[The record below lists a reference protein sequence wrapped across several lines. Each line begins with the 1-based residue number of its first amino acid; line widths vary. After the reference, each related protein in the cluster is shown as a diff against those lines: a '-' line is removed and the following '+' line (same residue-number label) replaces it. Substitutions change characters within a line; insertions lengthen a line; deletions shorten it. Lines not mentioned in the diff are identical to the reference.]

1 LSDNNLKSDTNSK
14 DYVDESSSPRIVEA
28 PRYGC
33 TLSGAYEATIGLN
46 EGVPILHSGSGCGMS
61 QLFGANYGGGQNA
74 PGDYGGSSTP
84 CSCLVEEH
92 VIFGGEEKLRKLIDS
107 TIKISTGEFFA
118 VISGCVPSL
127 IGDDVDAV
135 VSEFRDKAPIVHI
148 NAPGFKGNS
157 FEGYELFFEA
167 LADQLLVPTTR
178 KRKKLVNILGVVP
191 FQHIFWKGELKA
203 IKDLL
208 GKFGIEANVLFG
220 EFNSVENIQ
229 KIPKAAYNIVLSPWV
244 GHRAAKKLEK
254 ELGTPYISFPGIPLG
269 PIQTTKFLKK
279 LAEILPI
286 NEAKLDSFIK
296 EEEKRAYRQIEYAGD
311 ILQFDV
317 PNVYFGVVADSN
329 TAVSI
334 TRYLTDEVGQLPDI
348 VIITD
353 NPPEEYKESIIEA
366 ITSSKEISFTPDV
379 IFEIDSYKIANLLKD
394 RPFLNLYASSL
405 ESTITGELETTHVTV
420 SFPSFNRL
428 VLGDNYVG
436 YEGGLNLLQDLFY
449 DKAGPL

>member
-1 LSDNNLKSDTNSK
+1 
-14 DYVDESSSPRIVEA
+14 
-28 PRYGC
+28 
-33 TLSGAYEATIGLN
+33 
-46 EGVPILHSGSGCGMS
+46 MS

-107 TIKISTGEFFA
+107 TIKISTGEFFT

-135 VSEFRDKAPIVHI
+135 VNEFRDKAPIIHV

-167 LADQLLVPTTR
+167 LIEQYLTPAKR
-178 KRKKLVNILGVVP
+178 KRKRLVNILGVVP
-191 FQHIFWKGELKA
+191 YQHIFWKGELKS

-208 GKFGIEANVLFG
+208 EKFNIEANVLFG
-220 EFNSVENIQ
+220 EFDTVENIN
-229 KIPKAAYNIVLSPWV
+229 KIPAAAFNIVLSPWV
-244 GHRAAKKLEK
+244 GHRAAKKLEEK
-254 ELGTPYISFPGIPLG
+254 FGTPYISFPGSPTG
-269 PIQTTKFLKK
+269 PIQTIKFLNKI
-279 LAEILPI
+279 AEILPVN
-286 NEAKLDSFIK
+286 NEKVEKFI
-296 EEEKRAYRQIEYAGD
+296 ESEKRRAYRMVEYAGD

-353 NPPEEYKESIIEA
+353 NPPEEFRESIVNE
-366 ITSSKEISFTPDV
+366 ITSSEEIQFTPDIV
-379 IFEIDSYKIANLLKD
+379 FEIDSFKISQLLKN

-405 ESTITGELETTHVTV
+405 ESVITDELETTHVTV
-420 SFPSFNRL
+420 SFPSFNRNVL
-428 VLGDNYVG
+428 VDNYVG
-436 YEGGLNLLQDLFY
+436 FDGGLKLIEDLFY

>member
-1 LSDNNLKSDTNSK
+1 MSK
-14 DYVDESSSPRIVEA
+14 DEKEHIDESSSPRIVEA

-33 TLSGAYEATIGLN
+33 TLSGAYEAAVGLN

-61 QLFGANYGGGQNA
+61 QLFGANYGGAQNA

-92 VIFGGEEKLRKLIDS
+92 VIFGGEDKLRKLIDS
-107 TIKISTGEFFA
+107 TIKISTGEFFT

-127 IGDDVDAV
+127 IGDDVDAI
-135 VSEFRDKAPIVHI
+135 VSEFRDKAPIIHV

-167 LADQLLVPTTR
+167 LADQYLTPSSEKQKNLI
-178 KRKKLVNILGVVP
+178 NILGIVP
-191 FQHIFWKGELKA
+191 YQHIFWKGELKA

-208 GKFGIEANVLFG
+208 ARLDIEANVLFG
-220 EFNSVENIQ
+220 EFDTVEKIQ
-229 KIPKAAYNIVLSPWV
+229 KIPSAAYNIILSPWI
-244 GHRAAKKLEK
+244 GHRAAKKIEDK
-254 ELGTPYISFPGIPLG
+254 FETPFLSFPGIPIG
-269 PIQTTKFLKK
+269 PIQTTKFLRK

-286 NEAKLDSFIK
+286 DKTKL
-296 EEEKRAYRQIEYAGD
+296 EELITSEERRAYRQIEYAGD

-329 TAVSI
+329 TAISVS
-334 TRYLTDEVGQLPDI
+334 RYLTDEVGQLPDI
-348 VIITD
+348 IIVTD
-353 NPPEEYKESIIEA
+353 NPPKEYRENILKELTGSEEIG
-366 ITSSKEISFTPDV
+366 FTPDIV
-379 IFEIDSYKIANLLKD
+379 FEIDSYKIGQILKD

-405 ESTITGELETTHVTV
+405 ESVIKDELETTHVTV
-420 SFPSFNRL
+420 SFPSYNRV

-436 YEGGLNLLQDLFY
+436 YDGGSSLIEDLFY

>member
-1 LSDNNLKSDTNSK
+1 MSNKAENK
-14 DYVDESSSPRIVEA
+14 VDESSSPRIVEA

-33 TLSGAYEATIGLN
+33 TLSGAYEATVGLN

-92 VIFGGEEKLRKLIDS
+92 VIFGGEDKLRKLIDS
-107 TIKISTGEFFA
+107 TIKISTGEFFT

-127 IGDDVDAV
+127 IGDDVDAIV
-135 VSEFRDKAPIVHI
+135 NEFRDKAPIIHV

-167 LADQLLVPTTR
+167 LIDQYLTPAKR
-178 KRKKLVNILGVVP
+178 KRKTLVNILGVVP
-191 FQHIFWKGELKA
+191 YQHIFWKGELKA

-208 GKFGIEANVLFG
+208 AKFNIEANVLFG
-220 EFNSVENIQ
+220 EFDTVENIE
-229 KIPKAAYNIVLSPWV
+229 KIPAAAYNIVLSPWV
-244 GHRAAKKLEK
+244 GHRAAKKLEEK
-254 ELGTPYISFPGIPLG
+254 FGTPYISFPGSPTG
-269 PIQTTKFLKK
+269 PIQTTKFLYK

-286 NEAKLDSFIK
+286 NKQKLKKFTES
-296 EEEKRAYRQIEYAGD
+296 ENRRVYRMVEYAGD

-329 TAVSI
+329 TALSI

-353 NPPEEYKESIIEA
+353 NPPEEYRESIVNE
-366 ITSSKEISFTPDV
+366 ITSSEEIQFTPDIV
-379 IFEIDSYKIANLLKD
+379 FEIDSFKITKLLKD

-405 ESTITGELETTHVTV
+405 ESVITGELETTHVTV
-420 SFPSFNRL
+420 SFPSFNRN
-428 VLGDNYVG
+428 VLGSNYVG
-436 YEGGLNLLQDLFY
+436 YDGGLNLIEDLFY

>member
-1 LSDNNLKSDTNSK
+1 MSKNKSK
-14 DYVDESSSPRIVEA
+14 EYIDESRSPRIVEA

-33 TLSGAYEATIGLN
+33 TLSGAYEAAVGLN

-107 TIKISTGEFFA
+107 TIKISTGEFFT

-135 VSEFRDKAPIVHI
+135 VGEFRDKAPIIHV

-167 LADQLLVPTTR
+167 LIDQYLKPATEKR
-178 KRKKLVNILGVVP
+178 KRLVNILGVVP

-208 GKFGIEANVLFG
+208 AKFDIEANVLFG
-220 EFNSVENIQ
+220 EFNTVENIE
-229 KIPKAAYNIVLSPWV
+229 KIPAAEYNIVLSPWV
-244 GHRAAKKLEK
+244 GHRAAKKLEEAFK
-254 ELGTPYISFPGIPLG
+254 TPYVSFPGLPTG
-269 PIQTTKFLKK
+269 PIQTSKFLNKI
-279 LAEILPI
+279 AEILPVDKEKV
-286 NEAKLDSFIK
+286 NEFIK
-296 EEEKRAYRQIEYAGD
+296 NEKRRAYRMIEYVGD
-311 ILQFDV
+311 LLQFDV

-329 TAVSI
+329 TAISI

-353 NPPEEYKESIIEA
+353 NPPKEFRENIVEA
-366 ITSSKEISFTPDV
+366 ITSSEEIQFTPDIV
-379 IFEIDSYKIANLLKD
+379 FEIDSYKISQILKD

-405 ESTITGELETTHVTV
+405 ESTITDELETTHVTV
-420 SFPSFNRL
+420 SFPSFNRAVL
-428 VLGDNYVG
+428 VDHYVG
-436 YEGGLNLLQDLFY
+436 FDGGLRLIEDLFY

>member
-1 LSDNNLKSDTNSK
+1 MSENKSEN
-14 DYVDESSSPRIVEA
+14 YVDESSSPRIVEA

-33 TLSGAYEATIGLN
+33 TLSGAYEAAVGLN

-61 QLFGANYGGGQNA
+61 QLFGANYGGAQNA

-107 TIKISTGEFFA
+107 TIKISTGKFFT

-135 VSEFRDKAPIVHI
+135 VSEFRDKAPIIHV

-167 LADQLLVPTTR
+167 LADQFLTPSEN
-178 KRKKLVNILGVVP
+178 KDKKLVNILGIVP
-191 FQHIFWKGELKA
+191 FQHIFWKGELRA
-203 IKDLL
+203 IKELL
-208 GKFGIEANVLFG
+208 SKVGIEANVIFG
-220 EFNSVENIQ
+220 EFDTVEKLE
-229 KIPKAAYNIVLSPWV
+229 KIPDASYNIVLSSWV
-244 GHRAAKKLEK
+244 GHRAASKFQDKFE
-254 ELGTPYISFPGIPLG
+254 TPFISFPSIPIG
-269 PIQTTKFLKK
+269 PIQTKNFLRK
-279 LAEILPI
+279 LAEILTIDKTKLEEFI
-286 NEAKLDSFIK
+286 NT
-296 EEEKRAYRQIEYAGD
+296 EERRAYRTIEYAGD

-329 TAVSI
+329 TASGI
-334 TRYLTDEVGQLPDI
+334 TRYLTDEVGQLPDV

-353 NPPEEYKESIIEA
+353 NPPKEYRESIIES
-366 ITSSKEISFTPDV
+366 ITGSDEIEFTPDI
-379 IFEIDSYKIANLLKD
+379 IFEIDSYKIGEILKN

-405 ESTITGELETTHVTV
+405 ESVIKAELETTHVTV
-420 SFPSFNRL
+420 SFPSYNRL

-436 YEGGLNLLQDLFY
+436 FDGGLNLIQDLFY